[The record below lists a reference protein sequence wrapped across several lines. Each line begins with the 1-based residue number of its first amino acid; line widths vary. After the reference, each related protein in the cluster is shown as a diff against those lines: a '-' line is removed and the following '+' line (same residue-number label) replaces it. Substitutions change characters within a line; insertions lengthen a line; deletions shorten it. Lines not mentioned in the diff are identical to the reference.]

1 MEKKGWSKLLP
12 LIICAALFLIVLVL
26 DLLLGQTPAKKD
38 DTVFT
43 GNVAISEIMSNN
55 RTYPDLSGRP
65 LDYIEITN
73 PSGSTVDISNYK
85 LSDDTTTIGY
95 TFPQGTVLQPYGSIV
110 CWCASQGGES

>member
-55 RTYPDLSGRP
+55 RT
-65 LDYIEITN
+65 
-73 PSGSTVDISNYK
+73 
-85 LSDDTTTIGY
+85 
-95 TFPQGTVLQPYGSIV
+95 
-110 CWCASQGGES
+110 